1 VPVVKAARLVRN
13 QLRGEARRG
22 RRLWRD
28 AADRQHL
35 RTTAA
40 QVVVGPH
47 PAATVMVHFA
57 DGDPDRSL
65 YQLRQWFE
73 PLAELHRTTPVAI
86 TVRSATMAR
95 AIAAETALPV
105 AYLRKTIDIERYMV
119 ATDPRLVLYV
129 NHWEPNFQLMRYG
142 RALHV
147 FISHG
152 ESEKVYM
159 ASGQL
164 RAYDFAFVAGEAAID
179 RIRAHVPNYDPVART
194 RRIGRPQLDFLPP
207 DRSAGATP
215 ITVLYAPTYEGDRPS
230 MAYGSV
236 QSHGLAVV
244 DSLLAA
250 GYRVVY
256 RPHPL
261 TGTITPDAA
270 AANRAIHERL
280 TAANAALPPG
290 RQPHVLGAR
299 GPLGEQMAESAVA
312 IVDNSAMAFDW
323 LVTGKPIVV
332 TVPTTAAQTG
342 LRSSFLDACYRLTA
356 QEAPQAGDVVARALD
371 DDTLGAQRA
380 FWIARHFGDVT
391 PGASLRR
398 FLEATGE
405 LVAFGAEQVRRTEQA
420 AAELAARPL
429 GPGIG

>member
-1 VPVVKAARLVRN
+1 MRN
-13 QLRGEARRG
+13 QLRGETRRA

-28 AADRQHL
+28 AADRKHL
-35 RTTAA
+35 RATTA
-40 QVVVGPH
+40 QVVAGPH
-47 PAATVMVHFA
+47 PPATVMVHFA

-65 YQLRQWFE
+65 YQLRQWFG
-73 PLAELHRTTPVAI
+73 PLAELDRTTPVAI

-95 AIAAETALPV
+95 AIAAESALPV
-105 AYLRKTIDIERYMV
+105 AYLRKTIDIERYMLAV
-119 ATDPRLVLYV
+119 DPRVVFYV
-129 NHWEPNFQLMRYG
+129 NHWEPNFQVMRYG

-164 RAYDFAFVAGEAAID
+164 RAYDFAFVAGDAAVD
-179 RIRAHVPNYDPVART
+179 RIRANVPNYDPVART
-194 RRIGRPQLDFLPP
+194 RAIGRPQLDFLPP
-207 DRSAGATP
+207 DRSGGLEP
-215 ITVLYAPTYEGDRPS
+215 PTVLYAPTYEGDRPS

-236 QSHGLAVV
+236 RSHGLALV

-250 GYRVVY
+250 GYRVIY

-261 TGTITPDAA
+261 TGTITADAA

-280 TAANAALPPG
+280 AAANAALPPG
-290 RQPHVLGAR
+290 RAPHVLGAR

-332 TVPTTAAQTG
+332 TIPATQAQTG
-342 LRSSFLDACYRLTA
+342 VRSSFLAACYRLTA
-356 QEAPQAGDVVARALD
+356 DEAGAAADVVARALAED
-371 DDTLGAQRA
+371 RLVEQRA
-380 FWIARHFGDVT
+380 FWVARHFGDVS
-391 PGASLRR
+391 PGASMRR
-398 FLEATGE
+398 FLAATAE

-420 AAELAARPL
+420 AAELAARPF
-429 GPGIG
+429 GPSSGPATD